1 VAPGRKAIGGRAAV
15 RIRPIVGYPVG
26 RAPSAEA
33 GRCAAIGPR
42 ARRQEE
48 PASRWRT
55 SRSIVE
61 RLDHA
66 RILIYSHDSFGL
78 GHLRRCRAI
87 AHAIVDRYKG
97 VSVLILSGS
106 PIIGSFDFLPRV
118 DFVRIPGVVK
128 LHNGEY
134 QSLGLHIDLD
144 QTMAIRAA
152 IIQKTAESFR
162 PNLFLVDKEPLG
174 LKGEVLPTLKMLKS
188 RGATLVL
195 GLRDIMDEPRLLL
208 REWKRKKVLP
218 ALEHLYDDIW
228 VYGLESFAD
237 PLQSVAC
244 PAAVRSKMI
253 YTGYLRRALPHLKT
267 AEPPARRDPYV
278 LVTVGGGDDGMAA
291 LDWVLAAYE
300 EDPTIA
306 LPAVIVTGPFMAA
319 EEQRRVRERAERL
332 RRVEVLTFDT
342 HLELLMERAA
352 GVVAMAGYN
361 TFCEIL
367 SFDKRAILVPRV
379 LPRREQVMRAMRAAT
394 LGLAHALDPEG
405 PRDAALMIAALHDLH
420 RQPLP
425 SECNAS
431 GMLNG
436 LDVITDLVA
445 ERVGRP
451 ATRRERAIAA
461 QV

>member
-1 VAPGRKAIGGRAAV
+1 M
-15 RIRPIVGYPVG
+15 
-26 RAPSAEA
+26 
-33 GRCAAIGPR
+33 
-42 ARRQEE
+42 
-48 PASRWRT
+48 
-55 SRSIVE
+55 E
-61 RLDHA
+61 RLDNA

-152 IIQKTAESFR
+152 IIEKTAESFR
-162 PNLFLVDKEPLG
+162 PDLFLVDKEPLG
-174 LKGEVLPTLKMLKS
+174 LKGEVLRTLKMLKA
-188 RGATLVL
+188 RGTTLVL
-195 GLRDIMDEPRLLL
+195 GLRDIMDEPALLV

-218 ALEHLYDDIW
+218 ALEHLYDEIW
-228 VYGLESFAD
+228 VYGLADFAD
-237 PLQSVAC
+237 PLQGVAC

-253 YTGYLRRALPHLKT
+253 YTGYLRRAVPHLEKT
-267 AEPPARRDPYV
+267 EPPVRRDPYV
-278 LVTVGGGDDGMAA
+278 LVTVGGGDDGMAV
-291 LDWVLAAYE
+291 LDWVLTAYE
-300 EDPTIA
+300 QDPKIPLA
-306 LPAVIVTGPFMAA
+306 AVIVTGPFMASDQ
-319 EEQRRVRERAERL
+319 QRHFRARAERL
-332 RRVEVLTFDT
+332 GRIEVLTFDA
-342 HLELLMERAA
+342 HLELLMEGAA

-367 SFDKRAILVPRV
+367 SFDKRAILIPRV
-379 LPRREQVMRAMRAAT
+379 RPRREQVLRAMRAAA
-394 LGLAHALDPEG
+394 LELAHTLDPEK
-405 PRDAALMIAALHDLH
+405 PHDPAIMIAALRALH

-425 SECNAS
+425 SQRRA
-431 GMLNG
+431 GPMLNG

-451 ATRRERAIAA
+451 ATRRERAVAS
-461 QV
+461 QR